1 MEEVE
6 PLVADLLEE
15 IYAEYLQYLVAAM
28 EKAGI
33 ESPQGEALC
42 LMSLLEGE
50 SLFTGEGRR
59 WQKDRALV
67 RETILE
73 FCRKQVRSYFM
84 NKPGYL
90 DHQVNRLGFWSA
102 VVVIITSVVAMLLPL
117 DAPEAYNAEHADRI
131 AWLNANRGAF
141 IAGWVNQIV
150 AMLSLSGVLFAT
162 AWQIR
167 DRNPLRALLAAMVVL
182 MSVVA
187 FIIPKFM
194 AIWTIPLLA
203 ETAAS
208 GAMGAQM
215 ADSLLL
221 LLNVSIPFS
230 LYTSFDYLG
239 FWLYAVFAVLVM
251 VPLYSDASSSK
262 VAAVALGVIRCSL
275 SVAMLVALLVGSHSG
290 D

>member
-1 MEEVE
+1 
-6 PLVADLLEE
+6 LNKQ
-15 IYAEYLQYLVAAM
+15 I
-28 EKAGI
+28 
-33 ESPQGEALC
+33 
-42 LMSLLEGE
+42 SL
-50 SLFTGEGRR
+50 
-59 WQKDRALV
+59 D
-67 RETILE
+67 
-73 FCRKQVRSYFM
+73 Y
-84 NKPGYL
+84 
-90 DHQVNRLGFWSA
+90 QVNRLGFWCA
-102 VVVIITSVVAMLLPL
+102 VIVLATGVIAMALPL

-141 IAGWVNQIV
+141 IAGWVNQII
-150 AMLSLSGVLFAT
+150 AMFTLSGVFFAI

-167 DRNPLRALLAAMVVL
+167 GKNPLRALLAAMVIL

-208 GAMGAQM
+208 GAVGAEM

-239 FWLYAVFAVLVM
+239 FWLYGVFALM
-251 VPLYSDASSSK
+251 VAGPTFGESVVSRVS
-262 VAAVALGVIRCSL
+262 AVALGLFGVLYQIAFVVLLFGGIAATDINTYFLGISGILLLAVI
-275 SVAMLVALLVGSHSG
+275 ALLLEFRNATANAAS
-290 D
+290 

>member
-1 MEEVE
+1 
-6 PLVADLLEE
+6 
-15 IYAEYLQYLVAAM
+15 
-28 EKAGI
+28 
-33 ESPQGEALC
+33 
-42 LMSLLEGE
+42 
-50 SLFTGEGRR
+50 
-59 WQKDRALV
+59 
-67 RETILE
+67 
-73 FCRKQVRSYFM
+73 M

-90 DHQVNRLGFWSA
+90 DYQVNRLGLWSA
-102 VVVIITSVVAMLLPL
+102 AVVIVTSVVAMLLPL

-162 AWQIR
+162 AWQIK
-167 DRNPLRALLAAMVVL
+167 DSNPLRALLAAMVVL
-182 MSVVA
+182 MSVMA
-187 FIIPKFM
+187 FIIPKFT

-239 FWLYAVFAVLVM
+239 FWLYGVFAVLVM
-251 VPLYSDASSSK
+251 MPLYGDSISSR
-262 VAAVALGVIRCSL
+262 VAAVALGIFGVL
-275 SVAMLVALLVGSHSG
+275 YQVMLVALLVGVIAATEITTYFMSVAMLLLVVIIAMAFHFKTAMAQVEG
-290 D
+290 